1 MDKISE
7 LLTYRKLICHPEVSG
22 FVFTT
27 NTFVLFYAAELR
39 GIKPI
44 EIKNTRKN
52 VKETVPKFRGYFS
65 LRIIFLFSL
74 LGQEF

>member
-44 EIKNTRKN
+44 EIKLPVAQGKPQD
-52 VKETVPKFRGYFS
+52 K
-65 LRIIFLFSL
+65 
-74 LGQEF
+74 Q